1 MSAATSTIL
10 AGVGIAAGAGES
22 LMGHGS
28 SSAPKDPF
36 GDKIKQAQLDLSNKS
51 SSAGFGD
58 LSTARKTFQLPINYW
73 SKILTGGR
81 YDALEALAPEVNT
94 ITSQYDAGTR
104 AMSEFSPRSGGRT
117 SAMEEN
123 RFRKNADI
131 TKTLLGARPAAAQG
145 LLSAASGVGAL
156 GSGELSSASSALSGA
171 SSTNASQ
178 QQLALERQRMA
189 NENASG
195 IGSGLG
201 SIFASLLSNRTG
213 STNPNLSG
221 AATDPGFFSS
231 GGGR

>member
-1 MSAATSTIL
+1 MPFLAAIPAAI
-10 AGVGIAAGAGES
+10 AGGLISGGSSIAGGLLS
-22 LMGHGS
+22 KRGG
-28 SSAPKDPF
+28 SSAPADPF
-36 GDKIKQAQLDLSNKS
+36 GDKIKQAQLDLSSKS

-73 SKILTGGR
+73 TKILTGGR

-131 TKTLLGARPAAAQG
+131 TRTLLGARPAAAQG
-145 LLSAASGVGAL
+145 LLTAASGVGSMGTSEL
-156 GSGELSSASSALSGA
+156 GIGNSALSGA
-171 SSTNASQ
+171 SATN
-178 QQLALERQRMA
+178 LGGLNIALERQRLA
-189 NENASG
+189 NENAGG

-201 SIFASLLSNRTG
+201 SIFATLLNKVM
-213 STNPNLSG
+213 NPTPSVIKN
-221 AATDPGFFSS
+221 
-231 GGGR
+231 